1 MNLEEAKSLLQD
13 DPSLVIAV
21 YDYWLNKR
29 VQSRQPLL
37 FSVRQER
44 RDGNSNSDPY
54 VAFRRRSEKMQT
66 RKNRKNDE
74 QSYEKMLTLRDQME
88 LLGYV
93 QVVV

>member
-1 MNLEEAKSLLQD
+1 MNLEEAKYLLQD

-37 FSVRQER
+37 FAIRQER
-44 RDGNSNSDPY
+44 RDGGSNADPY

-74 QSYEKMLTLRDQME
+74 QSYEKMLILRDQME
-88 LLGYV
+88 ALG
-93 QVVV
+93 